1 MINAFLNQQFLEKS
15 FVERGMKRVNGKEKG
30 KGNEKKN
37 EKDNEASKLFH
48 FATFWRCFKFGQVC
62 KNT

>member
-37 EKDNEASKLFH
+37 EKENENNNKDE
-48 FATFWRCFKFGQVC
+48 K
-62 KNT
+62 